1 MQKKSDDE
9 DICACVEVSN
19 VPALKH
25 ISSEVELNWDSVQVC
40 CFWLIIMYSF
50 KTFFNSKFNT
60 GVDVRI
66 RH

>member
-1 MQKKSDDE
+1 VSQSAKHLLLLHYVKLILVVCCVSDMQKKSDDE

-40 CFWLIIMYSF
+40 CF
-50 KTFFNSKFNT
+50 
-60 GVDVRI
+60 
-66 RH
+66 